1 VKTRKT
7 KTIERGGKAQM
18 RDKKRGNTDEI
29 QDERET
35 D

>member
-1 VKTRKT
+1 M
-7 KTIERGGKAQM
+7 TIERKDNVEM

-29 QDERET
+29 QDEGET

>member
-1 VKTRKT
+1 LA
-7 KTIERGGKAQM
+7 KTIEREDTAEI

-35 D
+35 E